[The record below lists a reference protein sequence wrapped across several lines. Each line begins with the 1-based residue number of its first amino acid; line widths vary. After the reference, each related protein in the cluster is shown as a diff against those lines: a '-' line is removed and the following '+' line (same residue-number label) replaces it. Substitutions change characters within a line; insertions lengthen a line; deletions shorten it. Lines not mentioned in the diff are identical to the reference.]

1 MTRND
6 AKGIYIRVKIKSN
19 LSKGECFNLRFLVFS
34 FSLYT
39 LNQLIKI
46 GKGKIYR
53 IVLKNNK
60 KNEYVHWNVK
70 NCGYYLSKFLDE
82 LY

>member
-1 MTRND
+1 MFQF
-6 AKGIYIRVKIKSN
+6 KV
-19 LSKGECFNLRFLVFS
+19 LVFS

-60 KNEYVHWNVK
+60 RMNMCIGMLRIVVIIFPSFWMSCIKEIPNK
-70 NCGYYLSKFLDE
+70 
-82 LY
+82 

>member
-1 MTRND
+1 MTR
-6 AKGIYIRVKIKSN
+6 KEYISGVKIKSN

-53 IVLKNNK
+53 IVLKIIK
-60 KNEYVHWNVK
+60 E
-70 NCGYYLSKFLDE
+70 
-82 LY
+82 

>member
-1 MTRND
+1 MFQF
-6 AKGIYIRVKIKSN
+6 KV
-19 LSKGECFNLRFLVFS
+19 LV

-53 IVLKNNK
+53 IVLKIK

>member
-1 MTRND
+1 MTR
-6 AKGIYIRVKIKSN
+6 KEYISGVKIKSN
-19 LSKGECFNLRFLVFS
+19 LSKGGGECFNLRFLV

-53 IVLKNNK
+53 IVLKK
-60 KNEYVHWNVK
+60 
-70 NCGYYLSKFLDE
+70 
-82 LY
+82 